1 MDDDNDASDSELD
14 DEFCD
19 MPEDKDPPPK
29 PHINRL
35 ALLAN
40 VVLVLGFAFNLWFQY
55 YEFVRRDREIVA
67 IVVYFAA
74 FALLILAGIM
84 ELCIDALS
92 VRTVGHGRYH
102 ADSALWNGVISLL
115 FVSAGLLDIVS
126 FIFWMEGKK
135 GEERKVLLISAYVFF
150 IAATLALTFNVLEA
164 KKVSWP
170 GTIKPDRID
179 LMANG
184 LFFVTAVLGVV
195 LRHIQFS
202 QMGFDGATNEMELI
216 IVPLFLF
223 CSILFVIADGHRWNM
238 KED

>member
-1 MDDDNDASDSELD
+1 MNDDNNASDAELD
-14 DEFCD
+14 KFCN

-29 PHINRL
+29 PQINHL

-40 VVLVLGFAFNLWFQY
+40 VVLALGFAFNLWFQY
-55 YEFVRRDREIVA
+55 YEFVHQDCKIVA
-67 IVVYFAA
+67 IIVYFAA

-92 VRTVGHGRYH
+92 ICTVGHCHYH
-102 ADSALWNGVISLL
+102 VDSALWNRVISLL
-115 FVSAGLLDIVS
+115 FVSAGLLDVVS

-135 GEERKVLLISAYVFF
+135 GEEREVLLILAYVFC
-150 IAATLALTFNVLEA
+150 IAATLALTFNVLET
-164 KKVSWP
+164 KKISQP
-170 GTIKPDRID
+170 GMIKPNRIN

-184 LFFVTAVLGVV
+184 LFFITVVVGVV
-195 LRHIQFS
+195 LRHLQLS

-223 CSILFVIADGHRWNM
+223 CSTLFMIADGHRWNK